1 MQKHPNFQIHDDD
14 LRVAKNISEFF
25 APLRDHSHRGASDSQ
40 KQISPRGNYTMLHR
54 KMKFLPA
61 VALALFLSTM
71 LASSASA
78 KGRDAGG
85 PKSDFTS
92 TVNVLD
98 PLTLGGTSLKPGTYT
113 VKATDSEVTLVQNG
127 KEVAHVSVQWKDS
140 TSKAQNSALT
150 ADSGV
155 IKEIHFGGK
164 TRYAVIE

>member
-1 MQKHPNFQIHDDD
+1 
-14 LRVAKNISEFF
+14 
-25 APLRDHSHRGASDSQ
+25 
-40 KQISPRGNYTMLHR
+40 MLHHR
-54 KMKFLPA
+54 MRFLSA
-61 VALALFLSTM
+61 VAVGLLMSAM
-71 LASSASA
+71 LAFSASA

-85 PKSDFTS
+85 TKSDFTS

-140 TSKAQNSALT
+140 ANKAQSSALM
-150 ADSGV
+150 ADSGA